1 MFGWLRRR
9 SAPPKSRR
17 APGEIEAALALAR
30 QALDS
35 GRDADALAALAPVLG
50 DSVVHPEGCHL
61 AAIVA
66 CRRGDF
72 PEAVRQLEA
81 ATAVA
86 PERLESWHTL
96 AEVRLELGQPDA
108 AVAALRALLEADPG
122 YRPAH
127 GRLVMALHA
136 AGQADEALEAYQM
149 HRLLEWR
156 FDPARNPA
164 ARLHA
169 QGRLADA
176 VMLLRERLAAAP
188 GAGLW
193 HLLGLTRQ
201 AQAHLDTAIACFR
214 EAVHADPA
222 AAAAHRSLAFALDT
236 AGDLEAAMP
245 HYERAVALC
254 PDDPQ
259 VASDHLAARL
269 YTGWSDPQMAR
280 AALSDY
286 DQRFGAARHGARR
299 PAGAPAADRRLK
311 VGYVSNDLCSHAI
324 AHFLEPV
331 LECHDRNA
339 FEVICY
345 DRTPQRDAVSLRL
358 EAAADGWRRVDGMD
372 WDRLADQVRADGI
385 DILVDL
391 KGHFDDNHLPL
402 FARRPAPVQV
412 TWLGY
417 PDTTG
422 LSCVDAWLSDQRI
435 IEGAREQQ
443 ASEQLASLGPFFMC
457 FRPAPGVTPVSALPA
472 LARGHVTFGCFNTWS
487 KVSPAMREAM
497 AAILRAVPGSRL
509 LVTAAPG
516 GDTRARFLEFLERQG
531 VAPERVEI
539 RGRGSHE
546 DFMRAHDEVDITLDS
561 FPYNGTTTALHS
573 LWLGVPFVA
582 LEGATHVSRVGQG
595 ILRNVG
601 LDAWVASS
609 VEDYVRLAVSHAS
622 DLAALAV
629 LRDELRQR
637 LAQSVIMDEPGFT
650 RRLEAVYGALWRN
663 IAAGV
668 AAG

>member
-1 MFGWLRRR
+1 MFGWFKRR
-9 SAPPKSRR
+9 SAPPKSRLT
-17 APGEIEAALALAR
+17 PGHVEAALTLAR
-30 QALDS
+30 QSLQA
-35 GRDADALAALAPVLG
+35 GRDADALGALAPVLG
-50 DSVVHPEGCHL
+50 DAVVHAEGWHL

-72 PEAVRQLEA
+72 PEAVRLLEA
-81 ATAVA
+81 ATAAA

-108 AVAALRALLEADPG
+108 AVAALRALLDADPG

-136 AGQADEALEAYQM
+136 AGRADEGLEAYQM

-156 FDPARNPA
+156 FDAVRNPA

-214 EAVHADPA
+214 EAIHADPG

-236 AGDLEAAMP
+236 AGDLDAAMT
-245 HYERAVALC
+245 HYERAVGLC

-269 YTGWSDPQMAR
+269 YTGWPHPQAAR
-280 AALSDY
+280 DALADY
-286 DQRFGAARHGARR
+286 DRRFGAARHGARR
-299 PAGAPAADRRLK
+299 PAAAPAAGRRLK

-331 LECHDRNA
+331 LECHDRGA

-345 DRTPQRDAVSLRL
+345 DRTSQRDAVSLRL

-372 WDRLADQVRADGI
+372 WDRLAEQVRADGI

-417 PDTTG
+417 PDSTG
-422 LSCVDAWLSDQRI
+422 LSCVDAWLTDQRI

-443 ASEQLASLGPFFMC
+443 ASEPLVSLGPFFMC

-487 KVSPAMREAM
+487 KVSPAMRDAM
-497 AAILRAVPGSRL
+497 AAILRAVPASRL
-509 LVTAAPG
+509 LVTAVPG
-516 GDTRARFLEFLERQG
+516 GDTRARFLGFLERQG
-531 VAPERVEI
+531 IAPERVEI
-539 RGRGSHE
+539 RGRGSHA

-582 LEGATHVSRVGQG
+582 LEGTTHVSRVGQG
-595 ILRNVG
+595 ILRNIG

-609 VEDYVRLAVSHAS
+609 VEDYVRLAVAHAS
-622 DLAALAV
+622 DVEALGA
-629 LRDELRQR
+629 LRAGLRSR
-637 LAQSVIMDEPGFT
+637 LERSAIMDEPGFT
-650 RRLEAVYGALWRN
+650 RRLEAAYSALWRDL
-663 IAAGV
+663 AA
-668 AAG
+668 A